1 MKRQTVENQVK
12 LAQRRRLINSE
23 YRRGFMEG
31 QHEAA
36 MMMAECIDKILAN
49 HNSVSCPGGFAT
61 TVVSTETGLEERTKS

>member
-1 MKRQTVENQVK
+1 MKKQTVKDQVEW
-12 LAQRRRLINSE
+12 AQSRRLINSE

-49 HNSVSCPGGFAT
+49 HNNISCPGGFAT
-61 TVVSTETGLEERTKS
+61 TVVSTETGLKESQGV

>member
-1 MKRQTVENQVK
+1 MKKQTVKDQVK
-12 LAQRRRLINSE
+12 SAQTRRLINSE

-49 HNSVSCPGGFAT
+49 HNTVSCPGGFAT
-61 TVVSTETGLEERTKS
+61 TVVSTQTGLEKPQ